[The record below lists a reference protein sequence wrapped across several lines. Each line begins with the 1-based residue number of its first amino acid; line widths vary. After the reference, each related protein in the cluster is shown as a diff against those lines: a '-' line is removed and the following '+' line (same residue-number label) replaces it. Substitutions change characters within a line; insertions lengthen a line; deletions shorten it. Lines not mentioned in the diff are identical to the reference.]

1 MKHIFLAIALL
12 LSSHVARSAPI
23 GAVVQTW
30 HHDPQTNLVT
40 VTIVNTSQKDITAF
54 NLSLKI
60 TYQSGVSQYQWLRDL
75 LNNAVF
81 LERYKGTPNEQSIRQ
96 QLGPVAFPA
105 GGSYDEKIPVQPDF
119 KDFEAVLD
127 VVAFSDKTAEAT
139 NATALGR
146 LVAQRK
152 ATALSIQKAV
162 EIIDG
167 VLADSTVTNPHGEAA
182 TKVQKRLDAW
192 KATVHYDVVD
202 MDEGELIG
210 MVRDLKNVPAV
221 RGSRSETDYLKTY
234 IDMKEKERATWAD
247 QAQLVTGRQP

>member
-1 MKHIFLAIALL
+1 MKHILLAVALL
-12 LSSHVARSAPI
+12 FSAHLARSAPI

-30 HHDPQTNLVT
+30 HHDPQTNVVT

-60 TYQSGVSQYQWLRDL
+60 TYQGSVSQYQWLRDL
-75 LNNAVF
+75 LNSAVL
-81 LERYKGTPNEQSIRQ
+81 LERFKGTPDEQSIRQ
-96 QLGPVAFPA
+96 QVGPVAIPV

-139 NATALGR
+139 NAAALGR

-152 ATALSIQKAV
+152 ATALSIQKAD
-162 EIIDG
+162 EIIGG

-182 TKVQKRLDAW
+182 TQVQKRLDAW
-192 KATVHYDVVD
+192 KATVHYDVID

-210 MVRDLKNVPAV
+210 IVRDLKNAPAS
-221 RGSRSETDYLKTY
+221 RGNSSEAEYLKTY
-234 IDMKEKERATWAD
+234 VAMKEKERATWAD
-247 QAQLVTGRQP
+247 QAQLVRKQP